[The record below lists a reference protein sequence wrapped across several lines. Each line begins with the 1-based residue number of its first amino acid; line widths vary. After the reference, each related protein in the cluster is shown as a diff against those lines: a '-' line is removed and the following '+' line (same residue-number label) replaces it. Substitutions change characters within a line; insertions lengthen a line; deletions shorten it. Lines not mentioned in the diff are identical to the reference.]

1 MKSSAA
7 KRLEFQQQSDI
18 ASARLVRSW
27 FENYPRWS
35 RSFNVRSS
43 NSGGAVF
50 DKSGNYRYL
59 LWRNVERDPSKE
71 VQEDSGTLL
80 FVMLNPNKADESR
93 NDPTIRRCIGFSKSW
108 GFSRL
113 EVVNLF
119 AVCAEKPQMLIG
131 FENPVGS
138 HNDEFILERAA
149 RAGRI
154 VVAWGN
160 HGLILGRDANVVAQ
174 LKTNRPL
181 ECFGTT
187 KLGMP
192 RHPLYVRADSA
203 IKIFGSTTSSELEA
217 KKARELEPKST
228 FDSEAQKEGE
238 SELKKA
244 RESEQKNTF
253 DSESKTTFDSPAK
266 NTSAR

>member
-18 ASARLVRSW
+18 ATTRLVRNC
-27 FENYPRWS
+27 FENNPRWS

-43 NSGGAVF
+43 TSGGAVF

-59 LWRNVERDPSKE
+59 LWRNVESDPSNE

-80 FVMLNPNKADESR
+80 FVMLNPNKADQCR
-93 NDPTIRRCIGFSKSW
+93 NDPTIRRCIGFAKSW

-119 AVCAEKPQMLIG
+119 AVCAEKPQMLKGFDNPIG
-131 FENPVGS
+131 Y
-138 HNDEFILERAA
+138 HNDEFILESAA

-160 HGLILGRDANVVAQ
+160 HGLILGREANVVAQ
-174 LKTNRPL
+174 LKSNRPL

-187 KLGMP
+187 KIGMP
-192 RHPLYVRADSA
+192 RHPLYVRSDSA
-203 IKIFGSTTSSELEA
+203 IKIFGSSTSN
-217 KKARELEPKST
+217 
-228 FDSEAQKEGE
+228 Q
-238 SELKKA
+238 
-244 RESEQKNTF
+244 
-253 DSESKTTFDSPAK
+253 
-266 NTSAR
+266 